1 MCGLFIRPFPAAAK
15 AFLPI
20 CLFFLILQSSGCIAQ
35 TQTPQ
40 PGVFVPALF
49 DPHNREVA
57 PGAVAR
63 KTIRFLTSDDY
74 PPFEFIGPD
83 GNLSGYN
90 IDVARGLC
98 DELKLVCTIQPR
110 RWDNLLDA
118 LNANEGDA
126 VIASLKETAEARR
139 KALFTSA
146 YYLTPARFVA
156 LARAWPLDERA
167 LALSPRSVA
176 IQPAPGQTQRA
187 GRGEDGRREGVRPE
201 DLVKTRI
208 GVEAGTAHEAFLR
221 AFFGGSTVETFPD
234 RAALL
239 GGLREGRIDLA
250 FGDAVSLSIWMN
262 DPKSERCCVFRG
274 GPFLEPSYF
283 GEGVGIA
290 VRPDDEDLRHTLNG
304 ALQRLEEHGVLAE
317 LYLKYFPFGI
327 Y

>member
-1 MCGLFIRPFPAAAK
+1 MRSLFIRPFPAAAK
-15 AFLPI
+15 AFLSI
-20 CLFFLILQSSGCIAQ
+20 YLIFLVLQPSGCIAQ
-35 TQTPQ
+35 TPA
-40 PGVFVPALF
+40 PKLDVFVPGLF
-49 DPHNREVA
+49 DPHNRQVA
-57 PGAVAR
+57 PGAVAL
-63 KTIRFLTSDDY
+63 KTIHFLTADDY
-74 PPFEFIGPD
+74 PPFEFIGAD

-98 DELKLVCTIQPR
+98 DELKLACTIQPR

-126 VIASLKETAEARR
+126 VIASLKETTESRQ

-146 YYLTPARFVA
+146 YYLTPARFIA

-167 LALSPRSVA
+167 LPLPPNSAATRPAQADRRRS
-176 IQPAPGQTQRA
+176 
-187 GRGEDGRREGVRPE
+187 EDVRPE
-201 DLVKTRI
+201 DLVKVSI

-221 AFFGGSTVETFPD
+221 AFFSGSTIETFPD

-239 GGLREGRIDLA
+239 RGLREGRVELA
-250 FGDAVSLSIWMN
+250 FGDAISLSIWMN
-262 DPKSERCCVFRG
+262 DPKSEQCCVFRG
-274 GPFLEPSYF
+274 GPFLEPAYF

-290 VRPDDEDLRHTLNG
+290 VRPDDEDLRRALNG
-304 ALQRLEEHGVLAE
+304 ALQRLEERGVLAE